1 MSVDSKLA
9 SPATPSQPN
18 TILIK
23 PQRGLAALN
32 LRDLWL
38 FRELIYFL
46 TWRDIKVRYKQTLL
60 GAGWAILQPLLQ
72 MVVFNLLFGD
82 LAGLPTDGIPRPVFT
97 YAALLPWNLFST
109 AISDAGRS
117 LVTSR
122 NMITK
127 VYFPRLIVPL
137 SSILSG
143 VVDFAIAFLL
153 LIGMMLY
160 YGITPTAA
168 IWTLP
173 FYLLLSLVTALGV
186 GLWLSALNV
195 HYRDVR
201 YFIPFLTQFW
211 MLATPIAYLS
221 KEVFERLP
229 TGWEW
234 LYALNPMVGVVEGF
248 RNALLGSEIYSTGLL
263 WISVLVSLVLL
274 VSGLFYF
281 RSMERT
287 FADTV

>member
-1 MSVDSKLA
+1 MTVESEPQLKA
-9 SPATPSQPN
+9 SEEPRAVRIQ
-18 TILIK
+18 

-32 LRDLWL
+32 LRDLWN
-38 FRELIYFL
+38 FRELIFFL

-60 GAGWAILQPLLQ
+60 GASWAILQPVLQ
-72 MVVFNLLFGD
+72 MIVFNLLFGD
-82 LAGLPTDGIPRPVFT
+82 LGGLSTGDIPRPIFT

-143 VVDFAIAFLL
+143 VVDFAIAFVL
-153 LIGMMLY
+153 LIGMMFY
-160 YGITPTAA
+160 YGIVPTGA
-168 IWTLP
+168 IWLLP
-173 FYLLLSLVTALGV
+173 LYLLLALTTALGM

-211 MLATPIAYLS
+211 MLASPIAYLS
-221 KEVFERLP
+221 QEVFDRLP
-229 TGWEW
+229 DQFEW
-234 LYALNPMVGVVEGF
+234 FYALNPMVGVIDGF
-248 RNALLGSEIYSTGLL
+248 RNALLGSELYSLDSI
-263 WISVLVSLVLL
+263 WISVIVALVLL